1 MMTLRDLPRAH
12 ELATQL
18 EWFKTQLATIRTVH
32 IAVVAPACILTT
44 WLPVNLKAPV
54 VLSEELFTV
63 VEVQLLRAISA
74 LENELNQFDVQSTE
88 IGTEEDRLVPLPAVT
103 TTSRSPGH

>member
-18 EWFKTQLATIRTVH
+18 EWFKTQLATIRTVR

-44 WLPVNLKAPV
+44 WLPVNIKAPV
-54 VLSEELFTV
+54 VLSEELFMV
-63 VEVQLLRAISA
+63 VESQLLRAICA

-88 IGTEEDRLVPLPAVT
+88 NWHEGGQARAVA
-103 TTSRSPGH
+103 